1 MNGEVFLIS
10 KDENEMKK
18 LPLQVRENIFA
29 EFVRQIRGEGA
40 CLISATDS
48 FYITEVCLA
57 ARDSADQGIVLHL
70 K

>member
-1 MNGEVFLIS
+1 
-10 KDENEMKK
+10 MKK